1 MEEDKKN
8 VDQEYN
14 SQPGNDEPAE
24 EQSNKAPEDNQNFED
39 EQPYEAAEEN
49 QDYEEE
55 GELQDE
61 EPNLIFERYENA
73 ASREYETY
81 FQTHYQFLAE
91 AEEYYKKTFK
101 EMLDIEE
108 INVFFDIEL
117 TKNIDDVGFYLYFEE
132 FNARED
138 PDKVRTLIQECQ
150 EILLS
155 NQTNL
160 EVDNKTVDQ
169 VNDDLF
175 IFLLNK

>member
-8 VDQEYN
+8 VEQEYN
-14 SQPGNDEPAE
+14 SQPGNNAPAE
-24 EQSNKAPEDNQNFED
+24 EQPYDAPEENQD
-39 EQPYEAAEEN
+39 YQDDQPYDAPEEN

-61 EPNLIFERYENA
+61 EPNLIYDRYNNK
-73 ASREYETY
+73 SSQEYDTY
-81 FQTHYQFLAE
+81 FKTHYQYLEE
-91 AEEYYKKTFK
+91 AEDYYKKTFK

-108 INVFFDIEL
+108 VNVFFEL
-117 TKNIDDVGFYLYFEE
+117 EMTKNIDDVGFYLYFEE

-169 VNDDLF
+169 VN
-175 IFLLNK
+175 